1 MTTKRVVIV
10 IPAFNEERTTVEVI
24 RGLKQRGFTKLIIV
38 DDGSNDR
45 TGELA
50 SSEGVIRLRHLL
62 NRGSGARWGPGSAP
76 PCVSEWNF
84 LSFSRVGMLD
94 TLLTF
99 WIMVALVLAWEAERR
114 PW

>member
-1 MTTKRVVIV
+1 MSSSSSSRGRSSFYMNTTRQSPPFCGRSCLMARSRPAADRRGGRYMTTKRVVIV

-50 SSEGVIRLRHLL
+50 SSEGV
-62 NRGSGARWGPGSAP
+62 
-76 PCVSEWNF
+76 
-84 LSFSRVGMLD
+84 
-94 TLLTF
+94 
-99 WIMVALVLAWEAERR
+99 
-114 PW
+114 